1 MDAEKI
7 ADEKTIAETVR
18 ARRRTLGLTQIQA
31 AEAAGITRHT
41 WGRVELGQVRGRE
54 DTLTSMERALDLRP
68 GALVSLGVVPRGDAL
83 AAIRNKIIEHVKLL
97 NTQPDLEQTLRDV
110 IKRRSE
116 QLLAELDELESV
128 ADDQSVEQRPR

>member
-1 MDAEKI
+1 
-7 ADEKTIAETVR
+7 
-18 ARRRTLGLTQIQA
+18 
-31 AEAAGITRHT
+31 
-41 WGRVELGQVRGRE
+41 
-54 DTLTSMERALDLRP
+54 
-68 GALVSLGVVPRGDAL
+68 VVPRGDAL

-128 ADDQSVEQRPR
+128 ADDQPIEQRPR